1 MFSWALP
8 RYHRITFAADSRYM
22 YHKRVGNKTG
32 FRFAGS
38 RSATHS
44 WQLRHHQNPLGRRGI
59 HTPSS
64 RNTDL
69 MQGDPKPHPKGCK
82 LVLGRGQRHT
92 TDAVPDHCSSQ
103 ARLPMYCVWHSIKYQ
118 LTTTGQHAQYWI
130 GAGIRCILYQHS
142 FQYVHGGQRTPFE
155 ECQLKLSMHCY
166 LKTRVFTN
174 NLTYLADPVQL
185 DNIDMIPRDTA
196 SFYEWANVWSQE
208 ELMPNSLSIE
218 MLKEH
223 MLNST
228 LTDLSLTREW
238 VRQQSSTTIFQNG
251 QMTHCQLSKTLPR

>member
-1 MFSWALP
+1 
-8 RYHRITFAADSRYM
+8 M

-92 TDAVPDHCSSQ
+92 TDAVPDHCSPQ

-130 GAGIRCILYQHS
+130 GAGIWCILYQHS

-155 ECQLKLSMHCY
+155 ECQL
-166 LKTRVFTN
+166 
-174 NLTYLADPVQL
+174 
-185 DNIDMIPRDTA
+185 NIDMIPRDTA